1 MSTSNNIAHTN
12 VMLADFKQQQQQ
24 RITQLEVQVEQLQE
38 EIRLIEKF
46 HDRLDDL

>member
-1 MSTSNNIAHTN
+1 
-12 VMLADFKQQQQQ
+12 MLAEFKQQQAQ

-38 EIRLIEKF
+38 EIRIIQEF